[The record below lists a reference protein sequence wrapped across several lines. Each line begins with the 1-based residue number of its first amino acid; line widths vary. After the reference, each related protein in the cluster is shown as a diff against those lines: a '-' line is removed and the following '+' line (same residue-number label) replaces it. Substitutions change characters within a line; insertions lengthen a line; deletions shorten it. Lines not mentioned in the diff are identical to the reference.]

1 MKGLS
6 SLKLDNPAKE
16 IRRAFNLY
24 IPAIR
29 KIDQERLNFLR
40 SKEMSDEAF
49 NQELYMSSLN
59 FWSDIVEI
67 ARSVDH
73 SQKKPDK
80 LNLIVGK
87 LKLMNK
93 GLPSFVFVPSNS
105 KYLKHPFLIFE
116 ASANAIE
123 W

>member
-1 MKGLS
+1 
-6 SLKLDNPAKE
+6 
-16 IRRAFNLY
+16 
-24 IPAIR
+24 
-29 KIDQERLNFLR
+29 
-40 SKEMSDEAF
+40 MSDEAF
-49 NQELYMSSLN
+49 NQELYMSNLN